1 MWILNTNYHCR
12 IKTDTLDVNIR
23 ISEPRTSVFVP
34 ILLSA
39 RKHNNHM
46 NQCWASCDI
55 YIHIYRLMNNVFFSI
70 TLLENHGFIKGIDHN
85 WWRIC
90 RAEIYGLTFKC
101 KKEILSYNH
110 NFHIGKHIDS
120 LTEAK
125 FRDNKKVD

>member
-1 MWILNTNYHCR
+1 
-12 IKTDTLDVNIR
+12 
-23 ISEPRTSVFVP
+23 
-34 ILLSA
+34 
-39 RKHNNHM
+39 M

-55 YIHIYRLMNNVFFSI
+55 YIHIYRLMNNVFFSM
-70 TLLENHGFIKGIDHN
+70 TLLQSHRFIKGIDHN

-90 RAEIYGLTFKC
+90 RAEIYELTFKC

-125 FRDNKKVD
+125 FRDNKKSRLMPISHIVYTMSKVSLVPAIWYTIWDPTILDLWLDIFNVSR

>member
-1 MWILNTNYHCR
+1 
-12 IKTDTLDVNIR
+12 
-23 ISEPRTSVFVP
+23 
-34 ILLSA
+34 
-39 RKHNNHM
+39 M

-70 TLLENHGFIKGIDHN
+70 TLLQSHRFIKRIDHN

-90 RAEIYGLTFKC
+90 RAEIYELTKC

-125 FRDNKKVD
+125 FRDNKKSRLMPISHIVYTMSKVSLVSSIWYTIWDLTILDLWLDIFNVSR